1 MRGGRNYTV
10 VINEVS
16 PLPQDLISKL
26 KGCTTSGNVEQRVYG
41 FTPDFVKKTYNEI
54 IPKENQTDTTPDD
67 MREAIIKHVVMKTT
81 IVTQLDMD
89 EADIPKY
96 LFKTQEQ
103 HLADAERGDTAINE
117 YNRTRLITANIQ

>member
-26 KGCTTSGNVEQRVYG
+26 KDCTTSGNVEQRVYG
-41 FTPDFVKKTYNEI
+41 FADEFVKKTYKEI
-54 IPKENQTDTTPDD
+54 IPEAYQTDKTPDD
-67 MREAIIKHVVMKTT
+67 MREAIIRDVVMKTT

-96 LFKTQEQ
+96 LFKTQGQ
-103 HLADAERGDTAINE
+103 HLADAQRADTAINE
-117 YNRTRLITANIQ
+117 YNRNRLITTNP